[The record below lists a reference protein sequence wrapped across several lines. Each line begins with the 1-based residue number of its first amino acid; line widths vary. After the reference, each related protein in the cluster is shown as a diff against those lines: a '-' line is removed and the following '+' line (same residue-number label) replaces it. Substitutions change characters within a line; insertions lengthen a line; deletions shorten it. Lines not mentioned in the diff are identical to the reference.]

1 MTTRT
6 FAPAQ
11 FQVSAFN
18 PCGLD
23 GIEFVEFV
31 SNEPEKL
38 DALFKGFGLSK
49 TMRHGSKPI
58 DLYQQGDI
66 NFLVNREP
74 ASFASKFGAVHGPSI
89 CSMGWRVKDAKK
101 ALAEATARGGKS
113 RPEGDFLRDGKPV
126 PAIFGIGDSLIYF
139 IDRVETAP
147 WESMGFVPLKTPE
160 LVPSKGFSLIDHLT
174 NNVEKGTMQTWASF
188 YKSVFGFEEVRYFD
202 IRGAKTGLTSYALRS
217 PCGRF
222 CIPINE
228 ADEKKSQINE
238 YIEEYKGPGIQHLA
252 FMTDDI
258 LASLKKLEGTPVEM
272 LDMDE
277 DYYREVFQKFPNVTE
292 DRGEIQKRNVLV
304 DGDEKGYLLQIFT
317 KNLIGPIFIEIIQ
330 RKNHFSF
337 GEGNFGALFRSIERD
352 QAKRGVFDRE

>member
-49 TMRHGSKPI
+49 TMKHGSKPI

-74 ASFASKFGAVHGPSI
+74 ASFAAKFGAVHGPSI

-139 IDRVETAP
+139 IDRIETAP

-217 PCGRF
+217 PDGSF

-228 ADEKKSQINE
+228 DKGEKGQIAE
-238 YIEEYKGPGIQHLA
+238 YLREYKGAGIQHIALTSRDLLA
-252 FMTDDI
+252 TLDRM
-258 LASLKKLEGTPVEM
+258 ANAVPM
-272 LDMDE
+272 LDIDASYYENCFTRVPGVRE
-277 DYYREVFQKFPNVTE
+277 DP
-292 DRGEIQKRNVLV
+292 KRIEAHNVLV
-304 DGDEKGYLLQIFT
+304 DGDAEGYLLQIFT
-317 KNLIGPIFIEIIQ
+317 KNCIGPVFFELIQ
-330 RKNHFSF
+330 RENHLSF

-352 QAKRGVFDRE
+352 QERRGVI